1 MTTRLSPSSGY
12 WTYVVGVGVFNTL
25 QIGRDMGPRRG
36 TGFRGDSSSTP
47 LSFGIFIW
55 LTLRS
60 LGHQE
65 ASVEGEVLSWPLLWC
80 CVFCPCVG
88 HAPCLSLP
96 CLPLNCSH
104 LACIVSSTPL
114 QIHLVSLQSSP
125 DRTSCYRG
133 SYSFLAPVYLSSVL
147 SCGILVPHLC
157 FLSPIVFGSS
167 PPACSL
173 HSLQPD
179 TPHSNQP
186 PASLNSRTK

>member
-1 MTTRLSPSSGY
+1 MSKKWFNAPNAPVAALDL
-12 WTYVVGVGVFNTL
+12 GVR
-25 QIGRDMGPRRG
+25 GRKPKRR
-36 TGFRGDSSSTP
+36 RV
-47 LSFGIFIW
+47 W
-55 LTLRS
+55 V
-60 LGHQE
+60 H
-65 ASVEGEVLSWPLLWC
+65 VSWPLLWC

-157 FLSPIVFGSS
+157 FLSPIVFGLS

-186 PASLNSRTK
+186 PASLLAELNKPVHRHSNSCPVSVFCSWVQQLTLP

>member
-12 WTYVVGVGVFNTL
+12 WTYVAGVGVFNTL

-36 TGFRGDSSSTP
+36 AGFRGDSSSTP

-60 LGHQE
+60 LGRQE

-125 DRTSCYRG
+125 DRTLCYR
-133 SYSFLAPVYLSSVL
+133 
-147 SCGILVPHLC
+147 
-157 FLSPIVFGSS
+157 VFGSS

-186 PASLNSRTK
+186 PASLLAELNKPVHRHSNYCSVSVFCSWVQQLTLP